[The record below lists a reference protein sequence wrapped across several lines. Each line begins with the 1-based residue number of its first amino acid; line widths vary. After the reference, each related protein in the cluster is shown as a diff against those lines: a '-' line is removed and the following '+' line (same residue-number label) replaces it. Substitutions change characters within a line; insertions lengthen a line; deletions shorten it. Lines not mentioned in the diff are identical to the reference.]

1 MPLPTGPSRPLRAEL
16 TPEEAG
22 AVLVMGL
29 SFIPATSHTSKGTFT
44 AFIVSYDSTKII
56 LSSSPNTGR
65 VPSLELAGRHPA
77 GRQEGK
83 HQAFLPLRARAG
95 LTHAKNFKVFV
106 SEWELLPTYII

>member
-1 MPLPTGPSRPLRAEL
+1 MPLPAGPNRLLRAEL

-29 SFIPATSHTSKGTFT
+29 SFIPATSQTSKGTFT
-44 AFIVSYDSTKII
+44 AFIVSYDSMKII

-65 VPSLELAGRHPA
+65 VPSLELASRHPA

-106 SEWELLPTYII
+106 SEWQLLPTYII